1 MQVSNDDMVFVPAG
15 RFTKGISIE
24 TAADLAKKYDVHM
37 SYFGLLYP
45 RGKAYVEGF
54 HIDRYTVTNR
64 QYQVFITATGREP
77 PPAWKGTAYPP
88 GQDDYPVTGVT
99 YWDAEA
105 YCAWAGKRLPT
116 EDEWEKAARGTD
128 GRLFP
133 WGNEWVS
140 GACRMDEARRPG
152 DQFGHAKVGSYL
164 RDISPYGVMDTAG
177 NVEEWVSTERSQ
189 PWMLGNEGLGLTKGG
204 SFVHSQPYNFLCAKK
219 CVHSNIN
226 GRPLEFIGFRCV
238 RDGTETPMPADGSMP
253 VQSGKLN
260 SSGELPPIEIDRYRN
275 EAIRFSLH
283 VDGSLKE
290 FLRWGSVNVLSIK
303 VPFFPEDQFMLW
315 VLEGLAHP
323 PKDCSIEF
331 NAEKTLAT
339 YRWEKPGQLEVE
351 TQFQAGMDCVDAL
364 NRVRNIGTKSQTVM
378 TTNNC
383 FNLLGAANFRDHEGC
398 RTLILTD
405 RGLRRV
411 DQLHRTIRSGTC
423 YEHLPTDFTTPL
435 MAVVSRNG
443 EWIVSQAS
451 DQAASMWNN
460 LAYGCVHVPWFQA
473 TLEPGAER
481 VVRQKMYF
489 LRGTPEDLLERWHRD
504 FHKN

>member
-1 MQVSNDDMVFVPAG
+1 MQVSNDGMVFVPAG
-15 RFTKGISIE
+15 SFSKGITIE
-24 TAADLAKKYDVHM
+24 TAVALARKYDVHM

-45 RGKAYVEGF
+45 RGEVYVEGF
-54 HIDRYTVTNR
+54 YIDRYPVTNR
-64 QYQVFITATGREP
+64 QYQVFMTATGREP
-77 PPAWKGTAYPP
+77 PSTWKGIEYPS

-133 WGNEWVS
+133 WGNEWIS

-152 DQFGHAKVGSYL
+152 DQFGHSPVGRYPY
-164 RDISPYGVMDTAG
+164 DISPYGVMDMAG
-177 NVEEWVSTERSQ
+177 NVEEWVSTEMRD
-189 PWMLGNEGLGLTKGG
+189 NKGLGLTKGG
-204 SFVHSQPYNFLCAKK
+204 SFVHSQPYNFLCAKN

-226 GRPLEFIGFRCV
+226 GRPLGYIGIRCV
-238 RDGTETPMPADGSMP
+238 RGGADKPAPANQSMP
-253 VQSGKLN
+253 VQHVKPN
-260 SSGELPPIEIDRYRN
+260 SSGELPQIEMDRYRN
-275 EAIRFSLH
+275 EAIRFSPH
-283 VDGSLKE
+283 VEGNIKE
-290 FLRWGSVNVLSIK
+290 FLRWGSLNVLSIK

-323 PKDCSIEF
+323 PKDCFIEF
-331 NAEKTLAT
+331 NAEKTLAI
-339 YRWEKPGQLEVE
+339 YRWEKTGQLVAESR
-351 TQFQAGMDCVDAL
+351 FRANMDCVDAL

-378 TTNNC
+378 SANNC
-383 FNLLGAANFRDHEGC
+383 FNLLGAASFRDHEGC

-405 RGLRRV
+405 RGFRRV

-451 DQAASMWNN
+451 DKAMAMWNN
-460 LAYGCVHVPWFQA
+460 LAYGCVHSPWFQA
-473 TLEPGAER
+473 TLEPGAES
-481 VVRQKMYF
+481 VIRQKMYF
-489 LRGTPEDLLERWHRD
+489 LRGTPEDLLERWQRD
-504 FHKN
+504 FHKS